1 MIDEKNREIMQLR
14 MANEE
19 SRIMKQNQAG
29 SKGKKKSKKQYDS
42 KQREK
47 LVSDLTNYIEQLKI
61 EFNRIKQT
69 MFSHL
74 GKNLN
79 FDVPGPQLQ
88 SNRMLNREEDLHSEV
103 IIQMSEIRAQINLAQ
118 EIAMLAQSSLTAAP
132 GLNRSASPNL
142 SNSTSQQPQMLLKSH
157 KSNADQIT
165 ST

>member
-19 SRIMKQNQAG
+19 SKIMKQNQAG

-61 EFNRIKQT
+61 ELNRIKQT

-79 FDVPGPQLQ
+79 FDVPGPQL
-88 SNRMLNREEDLHSEV
+88 
-103 IIQMSEIRAQINLAQ
+103 
-118 EIAMLAQSSLTAAP
+118 
-132 GLNRSASPNL
+132 
-142 SNSTSQQPQMLLKSH
+142 
-157 KSNADQIT
+157 
-165 ST
+165 